1 MQKHCI
7 SLVITVAAK
16 AWSMAPFLP
25 PAFNQDDEQ
34 AILDLAMCLIA
45 FDTGNPPGN
54 EEPAIRFLA
63 GYLGAAGVAVE
74 VQVLAPN
81 RANLI
86 ARLPGR
92 GEAGHLVLSGHMDV
106 VPAGASIWTFPP
118 YSATCEG
125 GRLYGRGAADMKG
138 GLAAMAIVMARLA
151 RAGYQPRG
159 DLILAVS
166 AGEEAEG
173 IGARAMVESGV
184 LAGSTALVLGEFTGL
199 DVYIAQ
205 KGVGF
210 LEITAHGAPAHSAM
224 PWLGQNAV
232 AYMAQVVTALQANPY
247 PWEPSP
253 ILGQP
258 TVSVCTITGG
268 NKINVIPDSCSIQAS
283 IRTVPG
289 QTREMLL
296 DRTRRL
302 LDRIAVETGIQVRT
316 AFTLQSS
323 PSVSVP
329 EDHPLVQVAL
339 DAVEAVRGVRPPPG
353 GVPYGT
359 DGLVLAPAY
368 SLPAIIVGPG
378 HFEQAHQIDEWVPI
392 PELYQAARIY
402 QEIVLRLLG

>member
-1 MQKHCI
+1 
-7 SLVITVAAK
+7 
-16 AWSMAPFLP
+16 MAPFP
-25 PAFNQDDEQ
+25 PPSVGQADEQ
-34 AILDLAMCLIA
+34 EILDLASRLIG
-45 FDTGNPPGN
+45 FDTSNPPGN

-63 GYLGAAGVAVE
+63 GYLDAAGVAVE
-74 VQVLAPN
+74 IQTLAPG

-86 ARLPGR
+86 ARLRGR
-92 GEAGHLVLSGHMDV
+92 GEVGHLVLSGHMDV
-106 VPAGASIWTFPP
+106 VPVGASAWEFPP
-118 YSATCEG
+118 YSATRVG
-125 GRLYGRGAADMKG
+125 DRLYGRGAADMKG
-138 GLAAMAIVMARLA
+138 GLAAMAVVIARLA
-151 RAGYQPRG
+151 RAGFQPRG
-159 DLILAVS
+159 DLIFAVS

-173 IGARAMVESGV
+173 IGARAMVDTGV

-247 PWEPSP
+247 PFEPSA
-253 ILGQP
+253 ILGEP
-258 TVSVCTITGG
+258 TVSVCTISGG
-268 NKINVIPDSCSIQAS
+268 NKINVIPDRCSIQVS

-296 DRTRRL
+296 AETQRL
-302 LDRIAVETGIQVRT
+302 LDRIATETGMNVRT
-316 AFTLQSS
+316 EFTLQSS
-323 PSVSVP
+323 PSVSVQ
-329 EDHPLVQVAL
+329 EDHALVQVAL
-339 DAVEAVRGVRPPPG
+339 DAVEAVRGVRRPPG

-368 SLPAIIVGPG
+368 NLPTIIVGPG

-402 QEIVLRLLG
+402 QEIVMRLLG

>member
-1 MQKHCI
+1 
-7 SLVITVAAK
+7 
-16 AWSMAPFLP
+16 MAPNLP
-25 PAFNQDDEQ
+25 PTFGQADER
-34 AILDLAMCLIA
+34 AILELATRLIA

-63 GYLGAAGVAVE
+63 DYLGAAGLGVE
-74 VQVLAPN
+74 VQTLAPN

-92 GEAGHLVLSGHMDV
+92 GDVGHLVLSGHMDV
-106 VPAGASIWTFPP
+106 VPAGASDWRFPP
-118 YSATCEG
+118 YSATQVG
-125 GRLYGRGAADMKG
+125 DRLYGRGAADMKG
-138 GLAAMAIVMARLA
+138 GLAAMAVVMARLA
-151 RAGYQPRG
+151 QAGFQPRG

-173 IGARAMVESGV
+173 IGSRAMVESEV

-247 PWEPSP
+247 PFEPSP
-253 ILGQP
+253 ILGEP
-258 TVSVCTITGG
+258 TVSVCTISGG
-268 NKINVIPDSCSIQAS
+268 NKINVIPDRCSIQAS

-296 DRTRRL
+296 ARTQQL
-302 LDRIAVETGIQVRT
+302 LDRIAVETGIQVHT
-316 AFTLQSS
+316 EFTLQSS
-323 PSVSVP
+323 PSVSIP
-329 EDHPLVQVAL
+329 ADHPLAQVAL

-359 DGLVLAPAY
+359 DALVLAPAY
-368 SLPAIIVGPG
+368 HLPAIIVGPG
-378 HFEQAHQIDEWVPI
+378 HFEQAHQIDEWVSI
-392 PELYQAARIY
+392 PELYLAARIY
-402 QEIVLRLLG
+402 QEIVVRLLG